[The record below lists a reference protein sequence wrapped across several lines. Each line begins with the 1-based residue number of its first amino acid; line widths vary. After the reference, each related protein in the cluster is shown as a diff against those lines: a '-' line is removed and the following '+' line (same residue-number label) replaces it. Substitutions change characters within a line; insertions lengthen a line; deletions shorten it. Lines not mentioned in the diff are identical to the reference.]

1 MRQPRTEQAP
11 TPMLARVVR
20 AIRAIVGAPDYARY
34 LAHVRSHHPNT
45 TPLSHEEFVR
55 ERERRRY
62 EGTGGRCC

>member
-1 MRQPRTEQAP
+1 MQARIDP
-11 TPMLARVVR
+11 PAHQLFATVVR

-34 LAHVRSHHPNT
+34 LAHVRTHHPQT
-45 TPLSHEEFVR
+45 KPLSHEEFVR

>member
-1 MRQPRTEQAP
+1 MQPRAEPETR
-11 TPMLARVVR
+11 PMLARVVK

-34 LAHVRSHHPNT
+34 LAHVRTHHPNT
-45 TPLSHEEFVR
+45 KPLSHEEFVR